1 MNYIWPVLIIV
12 ALVFGVVNGRLDA
25 TVAAAFSGAQ
35 GAVESVVAMAGV
47 FCFWTGIL
55 KLAEKSGFSKILAR
69 VIRPAVRFIFPG
81 LPAEDRAFS
90 HISMNIVANIMG
102 MGNAA
107 TPAGIDAMTELDRRN
122 GYSPYASDEMCMF
135 VVINTASLQV
145 IPTTVMA
152 LRSAAGSASPG
163 AVMLPVWIASAAAL
177 AASVLM
183 MKFMIRRRKSV

>member
-1 MNYIWPVLIIV
+1 MNYIWPAIIIIS
-12 ALVFGVVNGRLDA
+12 LVFGAANGRIDE

-35 GAVESVVAMAGV
+35 NAVSSVVAMAGV

-55 KLAEKSGFSKILAR
+55 RLAEKSGFSGIVAR
-69 VIRPAVRFIFPG
+69 VIRPVVHFIFPG
-81 LPAEDRAFS
+81 LSYKDKAFS
-90 HISMNIVANIMG
+90 HICMNIVANIMG

-107 TPAGIDAMTELDRRN
+107 TPAGIDAMTELDKKN

-152 LRSAAGSASPG
+152 LRSAAGSVSPG
-163 AVMLPVWIASAAAL
+163 AVMIPVWLASGAAL
-177 AASVLM
+177 TASVLVMKLM
-183 MKFMIRRRKSV
+183 MRRRSAL